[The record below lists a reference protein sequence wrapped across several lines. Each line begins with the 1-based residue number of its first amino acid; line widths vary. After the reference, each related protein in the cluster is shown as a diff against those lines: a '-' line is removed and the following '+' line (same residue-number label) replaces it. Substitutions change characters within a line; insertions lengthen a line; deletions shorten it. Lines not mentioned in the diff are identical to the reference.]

1 MPEGKDHEKT
11 EPATPKRREEA
22 RKKGQ
27 VAQSREIPSALVL
40 MSSVGVLFLSGS
52 WMLTNLSNFMRGIFG
67 NIGSLHHLHGVSAH
81 SFLLE
86 ILSQTITILMP
97 LMFAVLIAGIAANII
112 QVGFLLTAEPLA
124 PKLSKLNPFEGIKR
138 LVSLKALA
146 ELFKSIIKLLCVASI
161 ALLMIKGELN
171 NIPSLMQMG
180 VGDTLSFIAMVS
192 LKISF
197 FTCLALV
204 ILAGLDYSFQRWQH
218 EKGLRMSKQEV
229 KDEFKQREGDPA
241 VKARIKS
248 IQREMAQR
256 RMMEAIPK
264 ADVVITN
271 PTSLAIALKYDA
283 EAMMAP
289 RVTAKGAGFIAD
301 RIKKIAQETGV
312 PLVEHK
318 PLAQTIFKAVEI
330 GGFIPVSLYRAVAEV
345 LAYVYGLKPVK
356 RSYRQ

>member
-1 MPEGKDHEKT
+1 MREGKDQEKT

-27 VAQSREIPSALVL
+27 VAQSREIPSVLVL
-40 MSSVGVLFLSGS
+40 MSSLGVLFFSGS
-52 WMLTNLSNFMRGIFG
+52 WMLVSLSDFMQWIFN
-67 NIGSLHHLHGVSAH
+67 NIGSLHHLHGISAH

-86 ILSQTITILMP
+86 ILNLIITILMP
-97 LMFAVLIAGIAANII
+97 LMFAVLIAGIAANLL
-112 QVGFLLTAEPLA
+112 QVGFLFTAKPLA

-161 ALLMIKGELN
+161 AFLMIKGELN

-180 VGDTLSFIAMVS
+180 VGDTLSFIARVS
-192 LKISF
+192 LKICF

-204 ILAGLDYSFQRWQH
+204 ILAAMDYAFQRWQH

-241 VKARIKS
+241 VKARIKG

-256 RMMEAIPK
+256 RMMEAIPE

-289 RVTAKGAGFIAD
+289 RVIAKGAGFIAD
-301 RIKKIAQETGV
+301 RIKKIAQENGV
-312 PLVEHK
+312 PLVENK
-318 PLAQTIFKAVEI
+318 LLAQTLFKVVEI
-330 GGFIPVSLYRAVAEV
+330 GDFIPVSLYRAVAEV
-345 LAYVYGLKPVK
+345 LAYVYGLKPVN
-356 RSYRQ
+356 RSYG